1 MRRSQLLPLHFSA
14 FWCIIFLSS
23 SIKSS
28 EHASS
33 YIVVLARH
41 RLYFGRASIF
51 DWFGSCIRISRHS
64 SGVDR
69 RTMWFAAV
77 ILLLLP
83 FLIDL
88 REPFRPQSVRDQRS
102 GDDQGHEN
110 FVLVSIYSTEDPVRN
125 LQITKK
131 AQVGVC

>member
-1 MRRSQLLPLHFSA
+1 M
-14 FWCIIFLSS
+14 
-23 SIKSS
+23 KSCKHS
-28 EHASS
+28 SS
-33 YIVVLARH
+33 YIMVVARH
-41 RLYFGRASIF
+41 WLYLGHASIF
-51 DWFGSCIRISRHS
+51 DWFDWCIRISLHS

-69 RTMWFAAV
+69 RTMWFTAA

-88 REPFRPQSVRDQRS
+88 REPFRPQSVRNQRS

-110 FVLVSIYSTEDPVRN
+110 FVLVSIDSTEDPVQN

>member
-1 MRRSQLLPLHFSA
+1 M
-14 FWCIIFLSS
+14 
-23 SIKSS
+23 KSCKHS
-28 EHASS
+28 SS
-33 YIVVLARH
+33 YIMVVARH
-41 RLYFGRASIF
+41 WLYLGHASIF
-51 DWFGSCIRISRHS
+51 DWFDWCIRISLHS

-69 RTMWFAAV
+69 RTMWFTAA

-88 REPFRPQSVRDQRS
+88 REPFKPLSALHLPFAVKFREPFRPQSVRDQRS